1 MHRNADIKTVTRSR
15 AFNHDGGAVVTSTAA
30 AKVKRC
36 WWCLLVHQ
44 ETAALMRAAQLTG
57 ILSKSQYT
65 VECNI
70 HVQKKMIQ
78 TWFSFDSGNENLLY
92 YYYFFSISCSS
103 VVDRIKCVELEKLR
117 HHLEIPPWETC
128 VALTLVVGGS
138 QRAQTAVTGNQIK
151 ALLSHTYPHT
161 IQQIVKSVQWI
172 WYS

>member
-70 HVQKKMIQ
+70 HVQKKRYKHDFPLTVEMKICCII
-78 TWFSFDSGNENLLY
+78 
-92 YYYFFSISCSS
+92 YFFF
-103 VVDRIKCVELEKLR
+103 
-117 HHLEIPPWETC
+117 PY
-128 VALTLVVGGS
+128 
-138 QRAQTAVTGNQIK
+138 RA
-151 ALLSHTYPHT
+151 ALLLTVSNASNWKNLDTIWRFPLGRHVWPWHWWWVDLREHRLQWQEIKSKLYCRIHIHTQYNR
-161 IQQIVKSVQWI
+161 
-172 WYS
+172 